1 MVAANAARVKKRQRD
16 PSDYAA
22 FPGFISTFKD
32 VDVEKGVKR
41 KRKKYIRKIGP
52 PLPCPHCEK
61 VFKTQK
67 GLNYHVSAMH
77 GESNPAQCKCCGKV
91 CRNAFVLKCH
101 VMYSH
106 AGKEMRTL
114 DDFNPDLYCKQC
126 DKHFSSQRVLKQ
138 HLLGLKHTPRELYAF
153 ECDTC
158 SKRFPDK
165 GPLQKHI
172 DVVHL
177 NMKPH
182 ECPSCDKRYSRR
194 FQVRRHIAAAHARA
208 PRSRDHVC
216 HVCGKAFT
224 VVSTLREHMFSHK
237 GERPFVCK
245 LCPATFTYSAALF
258 THNRL
263 KHLKMKCKPK
273 KKVPK
278 GDKVEGKRKKRDKV
292 EGKTEKGDELEGKTE
307 KGVELEGKVEKGD
320 AIEGKTEE
328 IDVDQFFNKA

>member
-177 NMKPH
+177 NM
-182 ECPSCDKRYSRR
+182 
-194 FQVRRHIAAAHARA
+194 
-208 PRSRDHVC
+208 
-216 HVCGKAFT
+216 